1 MLFARA
7 IVNTIH
13 SVLDEGQKTKRARF
27 VFKLTKT
34 VDEGTAESTA
44 PLLKLSNQE
53 TRQYVLERHS
63 KRGREGP
70 ELNEST
76 GSEQAP
82 RPKETG
88 DLPPVIAHMV
98 ENYLKI
104 HPSKDDSDESKSQG
118 RKQKRPSRKYYPSQV
133 SHLPS
138 LDYVYDIYHLERIPE
153 QDAIDYDNLSPNVG
167 FVRIVN
173 QYLDLIPDEDEESG
187 AEARS
192 DDEDSNE
199 ENYYK
204 NDYPEDEDD
213 DRSVLYGVEGE
224 EVAAEEEDLEEDRY
238 DRTLERWGVLPSNLT
253 EWEAR
258 QSSSTRDEEFSELF
272 QRYERSG
279 NVLYDINGA
288 SVDVDT
294 TMDQLYISEDEQEAE
309 EEDYDVPAKDADVS
323 SNMAAEGD
331 ETYERNEFFKTDKDD
346 PLAQH
351 RDKIFGRLQNMLRNV
366 DEGKNTKAK

>member
-1 MLFARA
+1 MFFTRV
-7 IVNTIH
+7 IINTIC
-13 SVLDEGQKTKRARF
+13 SVLDEGQKAKRARF

-34 VDEGTAESTA
+34 VDEGTTESTA

-53 TRQYVLERHS
+53 ARQYVLERHS
-63 KRGREGP
+63 KREREEPEFNETTGTEQAHKPREGD
-70 ELNEST
+70 E
-76 GSEQAP
+76 
-82 RPKETG
+82 
-88 DLPPVIAHMV
+88 LPPVIAHMV

-104 HPSKDDSDESKSQG
+104 HPNEDNSNGSKLQG
-118 RKQKRPSRKYYPSQV
+118 KKQKRPSRKYYPSQV

-153 QDAIDYDNLSPNVG
+153 ADAIDYDNLSPNVG

-224 EVAAEEEDLEEDRY
+224 EVAAEEDDLEEDRY
-238 DRTLERWGVLPSNLT
+238 DKTLERWGVLPSNLS

-258 QSSSTRDEEFSELF
+258 QGPGTRDEEFSELF

-279 NVLYDINGA
+279 NVLYGINGA

-294 TMDQLYISEDEQEAE
+294 TMDQLYISEDE
-309 EEDYDVPAKDADVS
+309 EEDYDASAKDADAS
-323 SNMAAEGD
+323 SNMAGEED

-366 DEGKNTKAK
+366 DEGKNPEAK

>member
-1 MLFARA
+1 M
-7 IVNTIH
+7 
-13 SVLDEGQKTKRARF
+13 
-27 VFKLTKT
+27 
-34 VDEGTAESTA
+34 
-44 PLLKLSNQE
+44 
-53 TRQYVLERHS
+53 
-63 KRGREGP
+63 
-70 ELNEST
+70 
-76 GSEQAP
+76 
-82 RPKETG
+82 
-88 DLPPVIAHMV
+88 
-98 ENYLKI
+98 
-104 HPSKDDSDESKSQG
+104 
-118 RKQKRPSRKYYPSQV
+118 
-133 SHLPS
+133 
-138 LDYVYDIYHLERIPE
+138 ERIPE
-153 QDAIDYDNLSPNVG
+153 ADAIDYDNLSPNVG

-224 EVAAEEEDLEEDRY
+224 EVAAEEDDLEEDRY
-238 DRTLERWGVLPSNLT
+238 DKTLERWGVLPSNLS

-258 QSSSTRDEEFSELF
+258 QGPGTRDEEFSELF

-279 NVLYDINGA
+279 NVLYGINGA

-294 TMDQLYISEDEQEAE
+294 TMDQLYISEDE
-309 EEDYDVPAKDADVS
+309 EEDYDASAKDADAS
-323 SNMAAEGD
+323 SNMAGEED

-366 DEGKNTKAK
+366 DEGKNPEAK